1 MKFDKSESRIMGNN
15 RCKLDVEAISLL
27 NERDKIRR
35 MTTHLDLGTRKKE
48 ISRNE

>member
-1 MKFDKSESRIMGNN
+1 MGNN
-15 RCKLDVEAISLL
+15 RYKLDVEAISLL

-48 ISRNE
+48 ISRNQ